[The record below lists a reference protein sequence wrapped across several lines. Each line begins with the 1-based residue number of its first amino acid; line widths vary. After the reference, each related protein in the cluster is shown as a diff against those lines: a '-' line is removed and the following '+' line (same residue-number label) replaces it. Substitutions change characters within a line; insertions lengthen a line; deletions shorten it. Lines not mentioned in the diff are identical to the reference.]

1 MCTNVIFNC
10 LSFRGRYVTDQPQIL
25 GVIYKCLHY
34 SVTNYLF
41 GETGGNH
48 TEAVESAKIFARAV
62 FAKRLCGDY
71 DHVTAGLEMALE
83 STEEIADLQSAAIE
97 GRRAMM
103 ARHSIVGG
111 SPAGAGGRQYLAIT
125 GSASPLGTS
134 E

>member
-10 LSFRGRYVTDQPQIL
+10 LSFRGRYVTDQRNVTELFISVCIIVL
-25 GVIYKCLHY
+25 LIIY
-34 SVTNYLF
+34 F

-48 TEAVESAKIFARAV
+48 TEAVESAKIFGRAV

-103 ARHSIVGG
+103 ARRSIVGG